1 MLFKK
6 YVIASKWKWEGILG
20 YKIRRLL
27 AGFIILPVD
36 VLSIKSEQKN
46 FEKVG
51 FRRKWFFSS
60 SIFFF
65 WKVSNKVKTSYFLIW
80 IKKYNQLK
88 EQK

>member
-20 YKIRRLL
+20 YKIRRLV

-36 VLSIKSEQKN
+36 VLSIKSEQKK

-65 WKVSNKVKTSYFLIW
+65 EKWATK
-80 IKKYNQLK
+80 LK
-88 EQK
+88 RVIF